1 MKQLLLLLTLYL
13 SATLL
18 YAHKSYVV
26 FGPPGGGKGT
36 FAAYC
41 VEAWG
46 HAHISLGDIVRKN
59 TKMEESSVRYFFS
72 QWKIASSDTA
82 SWNLIKPELLNA
94 LKENRP
100 FVIDGF
106 PHTRTSLGYLEQF
119 FTNHGVDADVVFVLI
134 QADDATCY
142 KRIIHRKSCTACGK
156 TYSDIVHP
164 TLTRCTQCKN
174 QLVRRLEDIPWIVQL
189 RLSQFHK
196 DIEPMIAFAARKHKV
211 HKVNTKC
218 SAEKLADQYEKLFE
232 KIQNT
237 TRTTEM
243 GTHYQ
248 GSIST
253 EELEEIRLIEE

>member
-1 MKQLLLLLTLYL
+1 MNSLRLLLALYI

-18 YAHKSYVV
+18 HANVCFVV

-41 VEAWG
+41 VAKWG
-46 HAHISLGDIVRKN
+46 HLHVSLGDIVRKHVS
-59 TKMEESSVRYFFS
+59 MEESSVRYFFS
-72 QWKIASSDTA
+72 QWQVASSDVE
-82 SWNLIKPELLNA
+82 SWKLIEPELLKA
-94 LKENRP
+94 ISENRP
-100 FVIDGF
+100 FVLDGF
-106 PHTRTSLGYLEQF
+106 PHTRASLGYLEHFLQR
-119 FTNHGVDADVVFVLI
+119 HGIDAETVFVLI

-142 KRIIHRKSCTACGK
+142 KRIIHRKSCTACGN

-174 QLVRRLEDIPWIVQL
+174 QLARRLEDIPWIAQL

-196 DIEPMIAFAARKHKV
+196 DIEPVIAFAARSHKV

-237 TRTTEM
+237 TRTTEI

-248 GSIST
+248 GSISA